1 MSETREVTVGE
12 AADGTNV
19 TLPVVELLTG
29 RGFVTG
35 KSGSGKSNTASV
47 IAEELL
53 EAGFPLLIVDTD
65 GEYYGLKEE
74 YEMLH
79 AGADEECDIQI
90 GPEHA
95 EQMASLALE
104 ENVPVIL
111 DVSGYLD
118 EEEADELLRETARQL
133 FVKEKKLKK
142 PFLLV
147 VEEVHE
153 YIPEGGGMGETGR
166 LLIKIGKRGRKHG
179 LGILGI
185 SQRPADVKKDF
196 ITQANWL
203 VWHRLTWENDTNVV
217 GRIIDSKYA
226 ELVSELEDGQA
237 FVQTD
242 WMDAGV
248 RKIQFRRKRTF
259 DAGATPGLDD
269 FERPELKSVSDAL
282 VDDLQTISE
291 RKDREEDR
299 IDELEKRLDRK
310 ETRIET
316 LEDELSSARDVS
328 EAARQMADALSQA
341 EPVQTTFPETGG
353 DMRRLHDELVDLEDR
368 IEELETERNELEE
381 ENDDLRERL
390 AARER
395 ELENR
400 AGDLEGLEAE
410 NEELRERCRE
420 LELWLEPTDSG
431 DEQVANGDDGTAV
444 DVDGNADEKGQA
456 KAEESEETPIL
467 HADGD
472 DLTFGYTPVD
482 DASEDDIL
490 ETGAA
495 DDPATGP
502 IDLDMMIPDERD
514 TIEDLLDLEEISTR
528 VTAACDDSRCDEPT
542 ARRVIETVA
551 IDGPLSTTATAESVG
566 RSPVAVQSLLS
577 ELRTRDVVDRRADGT
592 YVLEPGLLDALDRE
606 AKLEADTE

>member
-1 MSETREVTVGE
+1 LKVSCSNAIHHERVLHETGDPVSDRQREVLVGE
-12 AADGTNV
+12 TDDGAELK
-19 TLPVVELLTG
+19 LPVVELLTG

-95 EQMASLALE
+95 EQMATLALE

-118 EEEADELLRETARQL
+118 EDVADELLREVARQL

-153 YIPEGGGMGETGR
+153 YIPEGGGVGETGN

-203 VWHRLTWENDTNVV
+203 VWHRLTWDNDTKVV
-217 GRIIDSKYA
+217 GRIIDTEYK
-226 ELVSELEDGQA
+226 ERVSDLDDGQA

-242 WMDAGV
+242 WTEADV
-248 RKIQFRRKRTF
+248 RKVQFRRKRTF

-269 FERPELKSVSDAL
+269 FERPELKSVSDTL
-282 VDDLQTISE
+282 VGDLEHISE
-291 RKDREEDR
+291 RKQREEDR
-299 IDELEKRLDRK
+299 VLELENELEKK
-310 ETRIET
+310 EKRIET
-316 LEDELSSARDVS
+316 LEDELESARDIS
-328 EAARQMADALSQA
+328 SAARQMADAL
-341 EPVQTTFPETGG
+341 TRPETMQSQLPGTDG
-353 DMRRLHDELVDLEDR
+353 ELRRLHDELL
-368 IEELETERNELEE
+368 ELETERDDLEAALEKRDKRIERLESDLRSRTDERDRLRAANERLRRRLDELEA
-381 ENDDLRERL
+381 DDGDHEDRSGDEIVQVSGEDHEFGYTEIDGEDS
-390 AARER
+390 ARFVVADEER
-395 ELENR
+395 ELEELFETEWLDARLER
-400 AGDLEGLEAE
+400 ACGNSLCS
-410 NEELRERCRE
+410 NE
-420 LELWLEPTDSG
+420 
-431 DEQVANGDDGTAV
+431 
-444 DVDGNADEKGQA
+444 
-456 KAEESEETPIL
+456 
-467 HADGD
+467 
-472 DLTFGYTPVD
+472 
-482 DASEDDIL
+482 
-490 ETGAA
+490 
-495 DDPATGP
+495 
-502 IDLDMMIPDERD
+502 
-514 TIEDLLDLEEISTR
+514 
-528 VTAACDDSRCDEPT
+528 T
-542 ARRVIETVA
+542 ARRV
-551 IDGPLSTTATAESVG
+551 LTTL
-566 RSPVAVQSLLS
+566 VQ
-577 ELRTRDVVDRRADGT
+577 
-592 YVLEPGLLDALDRE
+592 
-606 AKLEADTE
+606 

>member
-1 MSETREVTVGE
+1 MSDQREVLVGE
-12 AADGTNV
+12 RDDGTDLS
-19 TLPVVELLTG
+19 LPVVELLTG

-95 EQMASLALE
+95 EQMATLALE

-118 EEEADELLRETARQL
+118 EEVANELIREIARQL

-153 YIPEGGGMGETGR
+153 YIPEGGGVGETGK

-217 GRIIDSKYA
+217 GRIIDTEYA
-226 ELVSELEDGQA
+226 ELVSDLNDGQA

-242 WMDAGV
+242 WTEADV
-248 RKIQFRRKRTF
+248 RKVQFRRKRTF

-282 VDDLQTISE
+282 VGDLEEISE
-291 RKDREEDR
+291 RKERKQDR
-299 IDELEKRLDRK
+299 IHELENELEKK
-310 ETRIET
+310 EKRIET
-316 LEDELSSARDVS
+316 LEDELESARDVS
-328 EAARQMADALSQA
+328 SAAKQMADALSN
-341 EPVQTTFPETGG
+341 PSTVQSQLPGADEEL
-353 DMRRLHDELVDLEDR
+353 RRLHEEVVELEAERDELADELAEREERIETLEADLESRSQDVTR
-368 IEELETERNELEE
+368 FRTETERLRRRISELESELHAAE
-381 ENDDLRERL
+381 ETDGADESTDGDEPTRADDAAGDGSIVHGDGEGYEFGYASVDEPNERTEVVVANDREEYVDYLETAGIVGRVDRASERSQCSLETAAHALVVLAREGPMTVDAL
-390 AARER
+390 AAR
-395 ELENR
+395 
-400 AGDLEGLEAE
+400 
-410 NEELRERCRE
+410 
-420 LELWLEPTDSG
+420 
-431 DEQVANGDDGTAV
+431 V
-444 DVDGNADEKGQA
+444 D
-456 KAEESEETPIL
+456 
-467 HADGD
+467 
-472 DLTFGYTPVD
+472 
-482 DASEDDIL
+482 
-490 ETGAA
+490 
-495 DDPATGP
+495 
-502 IDLDMMIPDERD
+502 R
-514 TIEDLLDLEEISTR
+514 ST
-528 VTAACDDSRCDEPT
+528 
-542 ARRVIETVA
+542 
-551 IDGPLSTTATAESVG
+551 
-566 RSPVAVQSLLS
+566 VAVQSLLS
-577 ELRTRDVVDRRADGT
+577 ELRSESVLDRSDRRRYGLTDDVRSKLALVTTAD
-592 YVLEPGLLDALDRE
+592 
-606 AKLEADTE
+606 

>member
-1 MSETREVTVGE
+1 MSEHQQREILVGE
-12 AADGTNV
+12 TDDGSDLH
-19 TLPVVELLTG
+19 LPVVELLTG

-95 EQMASLALE
+95 EQMATLALE
-104 ENVPVIL
+104 ENVPIIL

-118 EEEADELLRETARQL
+118 EAVADELLRETARQL

-153 YIPEGGGMGETGR
+153 YIPEGGGMGETGK

-203 VWHRLTWENDTNVV
+203 VWHRLTWDNDTKVV
-217 GRIIDSKYA
+217 GRIIDTEYS
-226 ELVSELEDGQA
+226 ELVSELNDGQA

-242 WMDAGV
+242 WNDVDV

-282 VDDLQTISE
+282 VGDLQQISE
-291 RKDREEDR
+291 RKDREENR
-299 IDELEKRLDRK
+299 IVELENELEKKD
-310 ETRIET
+310 TRIET
-316 LEDELSSARDVS
+316 LESELENARDISSA
-328 EAARQMADALSQA
+328 AKQMADALSN
-341 EPVQTTFPETGG
+341 PETIQTQLPEADGEEL
-353 DMRRLHDELVDLEDR
+353 RRLHQEIVELERECEVLEDDLEEREAALEAAEADAERFEALLESRTETIDR
-368 IEELETERNELEE
+368 LRMENERLRRRVSELERDLDGESAGLADEAELE
-381 ENDDLRERL
+381 DADT
-390 AARER
+390 AS
-395 ELENR
+395 
-400 AGDLEGLEAE
+400 DHP
-410 NEELRERCRE
+410 
-420 LELWLEPTDSG
+420 EPI
-431 DEQVANGDDGTAV
+431 V
-444 DVDGNADEKGQA
+444 
-456 KAEESEETPIL
+456 

-472 DLTFGYTPVD
+472 AVEFGY
-482 DASEDDIL
+482 ASEEETGLAEIVVANERREFVDLL
-490 ETGAA
+490 ETIGITDRVEAA
-495 DDPATGP
+495 SD
-502 IDLDMMIPDERD
+502 RSQCS
-514 TIEDLLDLEEISTR
+514 LE
-528 VTAACDDSRCDEPT
+528 TAARVVAEL
-542 ARRVIETVA
+542 AR
-551 IDGPLSTTATAESVG
+551 DGPLETATIAPRVD
-566 RSPVAVQSLLS
+566 RSPVAVQGLLS
-577 ELRTRDVVDRRADGT
+577 ELRTESV
-592 YVLEPGLLDALDRE
+592 LDRE
-606 AKLEADTE
+606 AGRRYALAADVRAKLTLVGADG